1 MYHINTKSLR
11 LHNKENNSCLH
22 HYFSHTLLT
31 SYFMLHHNKPYIGCS
46 ECMFCVFPPQAVP
59 GGRVQRQT
67 LRAVGH
73 PDWDSSPGDG

>member
-1 MYHINTKSLR
+1 
-11 LHNKENNSCLH
+11 
-22 HYFSHTLLT
+22 
-31 SYFMLHHNKPYIGCS
+31 MLHHNKPYIGCS

-67 LRAVGH
+67 LGAVGH